1 MGFARQAG
9 PESAGGRL
17 RTVHEQDFCFLI
29 QETQGKVNREEG
41 ENSKAQKGIK
51 IVIMN
56 EKNNDEIIIN
66 TSEHIGQRD
75 DKGNITYSEVNNQ
88 EIKR

>member
-1 MGFARQAG
+1 MAKKEYIDRPIIPFKEENYYICTG
-9 PESAGGRL
+9 
-17 RTVHEQDFCFLI
+17 I
-29 QETQGKVNREEG
+29 IETQGKVNREEG

-66 TSEHIGQRD
+66 TSEHIGKRD